1 LRQGDPLSP
10 YLFIIVADVLQEL
23 IAGDSSPN
31 RLLHPLVDGLPCPVI
46 QYADDTLLLL
56 HAGEDQI
63 LRAKELLSSFSR
75 ATGLQINF

>member
-1 LRQGDPLSP
+1 M
-10 YLFIIVADVLQEL
+10 
-23 IAGDSSPN
+23 
-31 RLLHPLVDGLPCPVI
+31 LHPLVDDLPCPVI

-56 HAGEDQI
+56 RADEDQI